1 MKLKRRSII
10 LSLIVVFSLV
20 FSGFYFS
27 KLKVLAADDIR
38 VTTADLNLRS
48 GPGTAFPVIAVIPKG
63 TSVTVQSTVDNWAK
77 VTYSGKTGYCSM
89 TYLSVPAT
97 SSVQLMTTASLNI
110 RSGPG
115 TSYPVIGVI
124 PKGATVTATSI
135 ANNWANVTYLGKTG
149 YSSMSY
155 LVPVSTSVN
164 DFRITTANLN
174 FRSGPGTTYPV
185 LGVIPKGTTVNV
197 ISESA
202 GWAKFVYSGK
212 TGYASSY
219 YLQKV
224 SSEEPVLYTRYTTEE
239 LNLRSGPGT
248 SYPILRVMP
257 KGSSVTVH
265 RISGYWAYVTYDG
278 TKGWC
283 HTAYLSTGVSSVA
296 TNKGLVDRAGLDIA
310 LTFDAGWLFDQAIPI
325 LDVLDDYGIK
335 ATFFLRAYWV
345 QDHQDLA
352 KEIKARGHSIQNHS
366 LTHPHMNGMTEA
378 EIRYEFTESTKIYSN
393 VLGIRPTLFRPPFG
407 EYSSTVLKVAGEQ
420 GYPYTVLWTVDTHD
434 WADSISGVTVTT
446 DYIVNRALT
455 NASDN
460 GIVLMHVA
468 YAKTPEALP
477 RIIQGLKDKGYSF
490 RTVAEMLP

>member
-10 LSLIVVFSLV
+10 LSLIVVFALV
-20 FSGFYFS
+20 FSGLGFT
-27 KLKVLAADDIR
+27 KIKALAAEDVR
-38 VTTADLNLRS
+38 VTTANLNLRS
-48 GPGTAFPVIAVIPKG
+48 GPGTSYAVIAVIPKG
-63 TSVTVQSTVDNWAK
+63 TSVTVQSTVGNWAK
-77 VTYSGKTGYCSM
+77 VTYS
-89 TYLSVPAT
+89 
-97 SSVQLMTTASLNI
+97 
-110 RSGPG
+110 
-115 TSYPVIGVI
+115 
-124 PKGATVTATSI
+124 
-135 ANNWANVTYLGKTG
+135 GKTG

-174 FRSGPGTTYPV
+174 FRSGPGTTFPI
-185 LGVIPKGTTVNV
+185 LAVIPKGTTVNV
-197 ISESA
+197 ISESN
-202 GWAKFVYSGK
+202 GWAKFTYAGK
-212 TGYASSY
+212 TGYSSTY

-224 SSEEPVLYTRYTTEE
+224 SSEDPVLYTRYTTEE

-248 SYPILRVMP
+248 SYPILKVMP
-257 KGSSVTVH
+257 KGSAVTVH
-265 RISGYWAYVTYDG
+265 RISGYWAYVTYSG

-283 HTAYLSTGVSSVA
+283 HTGYLSTGISSVA
-296 TNKGLVDRAGLDIA
+296 TNKGLLDRTGLDIA

-366 LTHPHMNGMTEA
+366 LTHPHMNEMTEA

-393 VLGIRPTLFRPPFG
+393 ILGIRPTLFRPPFG
-407 EYSSTVLKVAGEQ
+407 EYNSTVLKVAGEQ

-434 WADSISGVTVTT
+434 WADSVGGVTVTT

-455 NASDN
+455 YASDN

>member
-10 LSLIVVFSLV
+10 LSALVVLTLV
-20 FSGFYFS
+20 FSGFSFT
-27 KLKVLAADDIR
+27 KLTAEAADDVR

-48 GPGTAFPVIAVIPKG
+48 GPGTSFPIIAVIPKG
-63 TSVTVQSTVDNWAK
+63 TSVTVQSTEGNWAK

-89 TYLSVPAT
+89 TYLSAAAAST
-97 SSVQLMTTASLNI
+97 VQLMTTADLNI

-115 TSYPVIGVI
+115 TTYPVIGVI
-124 PKGATVTATSI
+124 PKGATVTAASI
-135 ANNWANVTYLGKTG
+135 ANNWAFITYSGKTG

-155 LVPVSTSVN
+155 LVPVSASVN

-174 FRSGPGTTYPV
+174 FRSGPGTTYPI
-185 LGVIPKGTTVNV
+185 LAVIPKGTTVNV
-197 ISESA
+197 ISESG
-202 GWAKFVYSGK
+202 GWAKFIYSGK
-212 TGYASSY
+212 TGYASTS

-224 SSEEPVLYTRYTTEE
+224 SATDPVLYTRYTTEE

-248 SYPILRVMP
+248 TYPILRVMP
-257 KGSSVTVH
+257 KGATVSVH

-283 HTAYLSTGVSSVA
+283 HTGYLSSGVSSVA
-296 TNKGLVDRAGLDIA
+296 TGKGLVDRAGLDIA

-345 QDHQDLA
+345 ADHPDLA

-366 LTHPHMNGMTEA
+366 LTHPHMKEMTEA

-393 VLGIRPTLFRPPFG
+393 ILGIRPTLFRPPFG
-407 EYSSTVLKVAGEQ
+407 EYNSTVLKVAGEQ

-434 WADSISGVTVTT
+434 WADSVSGVTVTT
-446 DYIVNRALT
+446 DYIVNRALS